1 MSSLA
6 GKVAVVTGGSRG
18 IGLAIATALRARG
31 AAVAVTGTTQ
41 AGVEAAAADLRM
53 AAPGPDVLGLRA
65 DVREPGAV
73 TSAFATV
80 VSRLGGLDL
89 LVNNAGVGIFGPV
102 ADMTDAAWDT
112 IVGTNIT
119 GMFNCCRAAVPH
131 MRARGG
137 GWIVNISSLS
147 STGPFA
153 NGAAYC
159 ASKAAV
165 NAFSDAFMQ
174 EVRHDGI
181 RVSVV
186 LPGSVDTAFG
196 GGMGRGKEDW
206 ALKPEDVAQAVSDLV
221 SFPARSL
228 PSRIEIRPSRPPRK
242 G

>member
-18 IGLAIATALRARG
+18 IGLAIASELRARG
-31 AAVAVTGTTQ
+31 AAVAIMGTAK
-41 AGVEAAAADLRM
+41 AGVEAAAGSLAK
-53 AAPGPDVLGLRA
+53 AGKGGDVLAVRA
-65 DVREPGAV
+65 DVRVPADV
-73 TSAFATV
+73 TSAFATIA
-80 VSRLGGLDL
+80 SKLGGIDL
-89 LVNNAGVGIFGPV
+89 LVNNAGVGVFAPV
-102 ADMTDAAWDT
+102 ADMTDEQFNT
-112 IVGTNIT
+112 VFGTNVT
-119 GMFNCCRAAVPH
+119 GLFNCCRAVVPH

-165 NAFSDAFMQ
+165 NTFSDAFMQ

-196 GGMGRGKEDW
+196 GGMGRGKEEW

-228 PSRIEIRPSRPPRK
+228 PSRVEIRPSRPPRK